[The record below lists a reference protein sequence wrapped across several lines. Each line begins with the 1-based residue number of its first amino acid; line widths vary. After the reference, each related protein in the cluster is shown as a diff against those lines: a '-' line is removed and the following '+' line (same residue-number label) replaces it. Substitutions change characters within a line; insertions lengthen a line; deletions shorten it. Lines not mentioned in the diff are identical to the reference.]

1 MSCPNSTS
9 PIDISLSEITGT
21 CDYKCAYNFNYNNS
35 SCVATNRGDYISL
48 SYDNS
53 TTPSVI
59 YNSSNY
65 NVSEIRLYI
74 PSLHSYSGSKTD
86 GELIII
92 HNALTGSQPL
102 LTCIPIKN
110 NNTNSVSSILFKSIV
125 DIVSDSAPDDGE
137 STTVPLGN
145 QQFNLKDIVPMKPF
159 FSYTATEPFQPCSS
173 NVDLIVFDPMNASLD
188 ITPDTLKKLQTI
200 IQNNQYDIKTGP
212 NLFYN
217 EKGPNLS
224 SGGGEIYID
233 CQPVGQSEETKEVVN
248 QMSNNDSSYNILN
261 SPYLKFI
268 LFALLF
274 ILILYGMK
282 LLLNMFNVKKGG
294 ASESVSNILPS
305 VGGSKWKR

>member
-9 PIDISLSEITGT
+9 PIDISLSAITGT

-53 TTPSVI
+53 STPSVI

-92 HNALTGSQPL
+92 HNALTGSKPL

-125 DIVSDSAPDDGE
+125 DSVSNSAPDDGE

-145 QQFNLKDIVPMKPF
+145 QQFNLKDIVPLKPF
-159 FSYTATEPFQPCSS
+159 FAYSATEPFQPCSS

-233 CQPVGQSEETKEVVN
+233 CQPVGQSEETKEVVI
-248 QMSNNDSSYNILN
+248 QTTTNDSSYNILN

-274 ILILYGMK
+274 ILILYGLK

-294 ASESVSNILPS
+294 ASDNISNIIPS
-305 VGGSKWKR
+305 VGGSRWKK

>member
-9 PIDISLSEITGT
+9 PIDISLSNITGN

-48 SYDNS
+48 AYDNS
-53 TTPSVI
+53 STPSVI

-74 PSLHSYSGSKTD
+74 PSLHSYSGSKSD

-92 HNALTGSQPL
+92 HNALTGSKPL
-102 LTCIPIKN
+102 LVCIPIKG
-110 NNTNSVSSILFKSIV
+110 NNTNSVSGLLFKAIV
-125 DIVSDSAPDDGE
+125 DTVSDSAPDDGE

-145 QQFNLKDIVPMKPF
+145 QQFNLKDFVPMKPF
-159 FSYTATEPFQPCSS
+159 FSYSATEPFQPCSS
-173 NVDLIVFDPMNASLD
+173 NVDLIVYDPLNAYLD
-188 ITPDTLKKLQTI
+188 MMPDTLKKLQTI
-200 IQNNQYDIKTGP
+200 IQNNLYDIKTGP

-233 CQPVGQSEETKEVVN
+233 CQPVGQSEETKEVVL
-248 QMSNNDSSYNILN
+248 QTNNNESFNNIFN
-261 SPYLKFI
+261 SQWLKFI
-268 LFALLF
+268 LFTLLI
-274 ILILYGMK
+274 ILILYGLK

-294 ASESVSNILPS
+294 AVETVSNI
-305 VGGSKWKR
+305 VGGGTLWKK

>member
-9 PIDISLSEITGT
+9 PIDISLSNITGK

-48 SYDNS
+48 AYDNS
-53 TTPSVI
+53 STPSVI

-74 PSLHSYSGSKTD
+74 PSLHSYSGSKSD

-92 HNALTGSQPL
+92 HNALTGSKPL
-102 LTCIPIKN
+102 LVCIPIKS
-110 NNTNSVSSILFKSIV
+110 NNTNSVSGLLFKAIV
-125 DIVSDSAPDDGE
+125 DTVSDSAPDDGE

-145 QQFNLKDIVPMKPF
+145 QQFNLKDFVPMKPF
-159 FSYTATEPFQPCSS
+159 FSYSATEPFQPCSS
-173 NVDLIVFDPMNASLD
+173 NVDLIVYDPLNAYLD
-188 ITPDTLKKLQTI
+188 MMPDTLNKLQTI
-200 IQNNQYDIKTGP
+200 IQNNLYDIKTGP

-224 SGGGEIYID
+224 SGGEIYID
-233 CQPVGQSEETKEVVN
+233 CQPVGQSEETKEVII
-248 QMSNNDSSYNILN
+248 QSGSSNNDSFNNIFK
-261 SPYLKFI
+261 SQWLKFI
-268 LFALLF
+268 LLALLL
-274 ILILYGMK
+274 ILILYGLK

-294 ASESVSNILPS
+294 STESVSNIS
-305 VGGSKWKR
+305 VGGSRWKK